1 MSIAQQREE
10 LVARVVECVRDIEHT
25 HGVTRES
32 LALIGEVLQDL
43 SGQPQLFPESEF
55 PPNEDPNSNRMYT
68 LSVDNDRRFALYLDC
83 SSTGT
88 ETPPHNH
95 TTWAVIAG
103 MKGEEEN
110 QFYAPLEAEPG
121 GERGALRPTG
131 SVIVKP
137 GTVVCLL
144 PDDFHSIHVPA
155 GQVNMNF
162 HMYGRSLDT
171 LEERVMFDKKTQS
184 YTHFE
189 AHPDTR

>member
-10 LVARVVECVRDIEHT
+10 LVARVIERIRHIEHT

-32 LALIGEVLQDL
+32 LALMGETLQDL
-43 SGQPQLFPESEF
+43 SGQPQLFAESEF
-55 PPNEDPNSNRMYT
+55 PPNEVPNSNHMYT
-68 LSVDNDRRFALYLDC
+68 LSVDADRRFALYLDC

-103 MKGEEEN
+103 MQGEEEN
-110 QFYAPLEAEPG
+110 RFYESIEAKPG
-121 GERGALRPTG
+121 DERGALRPAG
-131 SVIVKP
+131 SVTVKA

-155 GQVNMNF
+155 GQVNMNL
-162 HMYGRSLDT
+162 HLYGRSLDT
-171 LEERVMFDKKTQS
+171 LDERVMFDTETQS
-184 YTHFE
+184 YAHFA